1 MGFAFIEFEEESVA
15 KIVAET
21 MDKYYLFGKTLVCHL
36 IAKEKQHAGLF
47 KNSKKKMIN
56 MTNQRRR
63 KAKDAY
69 NNRPDVEVDGETLP
83 QTTTRQVSRR
93 AKSDTKLQ
101 ALLKGMEIDFDIG
114 AAPKKGAKSP
124 KAKAASSPKAKAA
137 SSPKAKAASSPK
149 RKAADAT
156 EGAASKKKKTKA

>member
-56 MTNQRRR
+56 MTNMRRR

-101 ALLKGMEIDFDIG
+101 ALLKNMEIDFDIG
-114 AAPKKGAKSP
+114 AAPKKGGAKSP
-124 KAKAASSPKAKAA
+124 KSKAASSPKAKAA
-137 SSPKAKAASSPK
+137 SSPKAKAATSQK

-156 EGAASKKKKTKA
+156 